1 MHRDFAMIQKDKKKV
16 LPTMEGFVVLCHLV
30 AGKSAIFSAS
40 RTGPGSEADGKQE
53 LCQHL
58 EQRIANMSLMN
69 QMGAD
74 LMNTLVFRY
83 FSAGKLM
90 Q

>member
-1 MHRDFAMIQKDKKKV
+1 
-16 LPTMEGFVVLCHLV
+16 MEGYVVLCHLV
-30 AGKSAIFSAS
+30 GGKSAIFSAS

-74 LMNTLVFRY
+74 LMNTFFLDIF
-83 FSAGKLM
+83 LLEN
-90 Q
+90 

>member
-1 MHRDFAMIQKDKKKV
+1 
-16 LPTMEGFVVLCHLV
+16 MEALKLLCQL
-30 AGKSAIFSAS
+30 GKSALFRAS
-40 RTGPGSEADGKQE
+40 NTVPESEADGKQE
-53 LCQHL
+53 LYQHL

-74 LMNTLVFRY
+74 LMMNILVFRY
-83 FSAGKLM
+83 FSAGTFI